1 MSARIVVNL
10 AQGPAECAI
19 DRGPEGGTWLSLR
32 QGAEVVI
39 VKLATASLEALQLM
53 LARELGGTSSEGT
66 APPGGEPA
74 ASDIAGAGA
83 NC

>member
-19 DRGPEGGTWLSLR
+19 DRGPDGGTWLSLR

-39 VKLATASLEALQLM
+39 VKLVAASLEALQLM
-53 LARELGGTSSEGT
+53 LARELGGAPSEGRAT
-66 APPGGEPA
+66 GNEGVASNVPPAGEP
-74 ASDIAGAGA
+74 
-83 NC
+83 C

>member
-39 VKLATASLEALQLM
+39 VKLSAPSLEALHLV
-53 LARELGGTSSEGT
+53 LGKELGVAPREGMAAPSEGVANG
-66 APPGGEPA
+66 APAGER
-74 ASDIAGAGA
+74 G
-83 NC
+83 